1 MQISMKRL
9 EATLSGILSD
19 RYQRKI
25 SVRGDR
31 SGKWNVD
38 RNDCPA
44 CRCVGSNPLQ
54 DGKQTEKKAAGNP
67 EKEQPAL
74 AECV

>member
-1 MQISMKRL
+1 MQISMERL

-31 SGKWNVD
+31 SGKWNAD

-44 CRCVGSNPLQ
+44 CRCAGSNPLQ
-54 DGKQTEKKAAGNP
+54 DGKQTEKKAAGYP

>member
-1 MQISMKRL
+1 MQISMERL

-44 CRCVGSNPLQ
+44 CRCAGSNPLQ

-67 EKEQPAL
+67 EKEQSAV
-74 AECV
+74 EDYF

>member
-1 MQISMKRL
+1 MQISMERL

-19 RYQRKI
+19 RFQRKI

-44 CRCVGSNPLQ
+44 CRGIGSNPLQ
-54 DGKQTEKKAAGNP
+54 DGKQTEKKAAGYP

>member
-1 MQISMKRL
+1 MQISMERL

-44 CRCVGSNPLQ
+44 CRCAGSNPLQ
-54 DGKQTEKKAAGNP
+54 DGKQTEKNAAGNP
-67 EKEQPAL
+67 EKEQSAV
-74 AECV
+74 EDHF

>member
-1 MQISMKRL
+1 MQISMERL

-44 CRCVGSNPLQ
+44 CWCVGSNPLQ
-54 DGKQTEKKAAGNP
+54 DGKQTEKKAAGYP
-67 EKEQPAL
+67 EKEQSAV
-74 AECV
+74 EDHF

>member
-1 MQISMKRL
+1 MQISMERL

-44 CRCVGSNPLQ
+44 CRCAGSNPLQ

-67 EKEQPAL
+67 EKKQPTL

>member
-1 MQISMKRL
+1 MQISMERL

-44 CRCVGSNPLQ
+44 CRCVGNNPLQ

>member
-1 MQISMKRL
+1 MQISIERL

-31 SGKWNVD
+31 SGKWNDD
-38 RNDCPA
+38 RNDCPT
-44 CRCVGSNPLQ
+44 CRCAGT
-54 DGKQTEKKAAGNP
+54 GKKAAGNP

>member
-1 MQISMKRL
+1 MQISMERL

-44 CRCVGSNPLQ
+44 CRCAGSNPLQ
-54 DGKQTEKKAAGNP
+54 DGKQTEKKAAGYP
-67 EKEQPAL
+67 EKEQPAV
-74 AECV
+74 EDHF

>member
-1 MQISMKRL
+1 MQISMERL

-44 CRCVGSNPLQ
+44 CRCAGSNPLQ
-54 DGKQTEKKAAGNP
+54 DGKQTEKKAAGYP
-67 EKEQPAL
+67 EKEQHAL

>member
-1 MQISMKRL
+1 MQISMERL

-31 SGKWNVD
+31 SGKWNDD

-54 DGKQTEKKAAGNP
+54 DGKQTEKKAAGDP

>member
-1 MQISMKRL
+1 MQISMERL

-44 CRCVGSNPLQ
+44 CRRAGSNPLQ

>member
-1 MQISMKRL
+1 MQISMERL

-54 DGKQTEKKAAGNP
+54 DGKQTEKKAAGDSAA
-67 EKEQPAL
+67 EQSAV
-74 AECV
+74 EDHF

>member
-1 MQISMKRL
+1 MQISMERL

-44 CRCVGSNPLQ
+44 CRCIGSNPLQ

-67 EKEQPAL
+67 EKEQPAV
-74 AECV
+74 EDHF